1 MLDNLD
7 LSTFNYLEINILN
20 KHLQLNDI
28 IDINW
33 DYDKFIKLLKIIINN
48 NNFSKPFEKQF
59 RVMKYRELVY
69 VTSLND
75 NKYNLYNLDLNDYE
89 VKDKMIILK
98 YRKNVL
104 PVYQFPST
112 DEINDKYYLNKIV
125 FKITNL
131 IYLNFEI
138 KRKSDVEKYYRVYIN
153 FNNDRKNIDRDVI
166 IKNIELT
173 LSNLKKI
180 LN

>member
-1 MLDNLD
+1 MGTHKDKLIEGLKKP
-7 LSTFNYLEINILN
+7 E
-20 KHLQLNDI
+20 QLKLTAD
-28 IDINW
+28 DINTILEEQT
-33 DYDKFIKLLKIIINN
+33 DEIFNC
-48 NNFSKPFEKQF
+48 
-59 RVMKYRELVY
+59 
-69 VTSLND
+69 
-75 NKYNLYNLDLNDYE
+75 NLDLNDYE
-89 VKDKMIILK
+89 VKDKMIMLK

-112 DEINDKYYLNKIV
+112 DKINDKYYLNKIV

-138 KRKSDVEKYYRVYIN
+138 KKKSDVEKYYRVYIN